1 MKLFLHLEIK
11 KWQESGY
18 NKPLVSYAS
27 SLSSDLMGAELDSQ
41 SDGSIAD
48 LVTKLCDQAALI
60 FVFIHAVPDEPLG
73 AALKVVNHLLRT
85 EEKIHTLVL
94 SGNHESLEKMAGSLA
109 SRFRKSQDDEK
120 IKESIRA
127 FASA

>member
-1 MKLFLHLEIK
+1 MKLFLHFEIK

-18 NKPLVSYAS
+18 DKPLVSYAS

-48 LVTKLCDQAALI
+48 LVIKLCDQAALVFI
-60 FVFIHAVPDEPLG
+60 FIHAVPDEPLG
-73 AALKVVNHLLRT
+73 ASLNVLNHLLRT
-85 EEKIHTLVL
+85 EEKIHTLAL
-94 SGNHESLEKMAGSLA
+94 SGKHEPLEKLAGSLA
-109 SRFRKSQDDEK
+109 SRFRKSDEDEK
-120 IKESIRA
+120 IREWIRA